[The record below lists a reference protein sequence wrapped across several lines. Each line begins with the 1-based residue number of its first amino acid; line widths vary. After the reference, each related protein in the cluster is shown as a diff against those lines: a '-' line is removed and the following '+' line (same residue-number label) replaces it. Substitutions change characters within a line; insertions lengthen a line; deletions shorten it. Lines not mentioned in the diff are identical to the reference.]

1 MSCLLYCY
9 VVKEENGGCLP
20 AALVQSTKSSEFGV
34 HVRRLA
40 IVVHDRPQMQDCI
53 REKLVDMVIGGFIY
67 RIMALMYLAR
77 CSESLSVHV
86 DAHI

>member
-1 MSCLLYCY
+1 MVDACPPRWCSQL
-9 VVKEENGGCLP
+9 NP
-20 AALVQSTKSSEFGV
+20 ASLESMFVD
-34 HVRRLA
+34 LA
-40 IVVHDRPQMQDCI
+40 IVMHDRPQMQDCI